1 MAKNNS
7 YIRPQSEVYQLL
19 STTISQ
25 TNGHGIACLIG
36 SQYDVYR
43 IGIEDVPTA
52 TLGDNLEFV
61 VTEGDSLNTYTID
74 EDSITYVVS
83 DALAM
88 LEPSASTTF
97 LSVTDS
103 PLKYAAVDGLCFAK
117 SSDATGTEKRTVD
130 NYNVSV
136 GDLVVGKH
144 GSSNEFVVA
153 TITKVESSKNDGVYD
168 TITVNKVIPSNY
180 TKHLAKSYSGELTD
194 VYSFDDTTNTAKQE
208 GSTDQL
214 GITFKGINN
223 EDVTATLA
231 VGAGKVQAAYRVR
244 VTSALDSE
252 DGILKLN
259 SISDIQNTLGSID
272 VNNELAYA
280 CYRAMVG
287 SQGRQVYAVRV
298 TADNAAAF
306 TKAMEKTESNTNV
319 YAFVPV
325 TANPE
330 CMKAVV
336 DFNET
341 MASPINKKWRI
352 TLVGADLD
360 VRTKVTKDNSGVALQ
375 CNIDKNGMLIVDEEN
390 CNNGFSFHQ
399 FSVGDKVTVSSK
411 EYKITSIIAENA
423 VQLDLKPSSEVTLA
437 QFSISRSDTAQA
449 NIATVKNLANTF
461 NNRRAVVVW
470 CDNGKSAG
478 VTIPNVYLAAEI
490 AGLTSA
496 LLPQQGLTNTEI
508 TTIDSAPRMYTRYT
522 QAQLD
527 DVASHGA
534 LIVTQDSA
542 ADAVYIRHQ
551 LTTSSDKGILYSEL
565 SCTRNLDNISYAVAD
580 LIKTYVGKYNITN
593 TAIESITTD
602 IQNLLDSY
610 TSNSTN
616 SLIGPALVRYEN
628 LSVVQDPVALDRV
641 VVNVDYHLPAPLN
654 RISVYQMAYVAQLTI
669 GQ

>member
-52 TLGDNLEFV
+52 ALGEDLEFV

-83 DALAM
+83 DAVAILA
-88 LEPSASTTF
+88 PSASDTF
-97 LSVTDS
+97 ESNS
-103 PLKYAAVDGLCFAK
+103 SNSLKYVADTGKCFAK
-117 SSDATGTEKRTVD
+117 SAEASSANRIVS

-136 GDLVVGKH
+136 GDLIVGVT
-144 GSSNEFVVA
+144 GSTDKEYIVA

-168 TITVNKVIPSNY
+168 TITVNKVIPSDY
-180 TKHLAKSYSGELTD
+180 TVSLAKSYSGELTD
-194 VYSFDDTTNTAKQE
+194 VYSFDKDSNTAKSIS
-208 GSTDQL
+208 GD
-214 GITFKGINN
+214 IDIKFKGINN
-223 EDVTATLA
+223 ADVTATLA
-231 VGAGKVQAAYRVR
+231 YGAGKVQAAYRVR

-252 DGILKLN
+252 DAILKLN
-259 SISDIQNTLGSID
+259 SVSDIQNTLGSID

-287 SQGRQVYAVRV
+287 AQGRQVYAVRV
-298 TADNAAAF
+298 ADDTAEAF

-325 TANPE
+325 TAKSE

-352 TLVGADLD
+352 TLVGADLELD
-360 VRTKVTKDNSGVALQ
+360 TEVTKDNSGVTLQ
-375 CNIDKNGMLIVDEEN
+375 CNVDKNGILIVDEEN
-390 CNNGFSFHQ
+390 CNNGFSCHQ
-399 FSVGDKVTVSSK
+399 FTVGDKVTVAGAD
-411 EYKITSIIAENA
+411 YKIKSIIAENA
-423 VQLDLKPSSEVTLA
+423 IQLDKTLSTAVSLKE
-437 QFSISRSDTAQA
+437 FSISRSDTAQA
-449 NIATVKNLANTF
+449 NIAAVKNLANTF

-551 LTTSSDKGILYSEL
+551 LTTSPDKGILYSEL

-593 TAIESITTD
+593 EALTSITTD

-641 VVNVDYHLPAPLN
+641 VVNVDYYLPAPLN

>member
-1 MAKNNS
+1 
-7 YIRPQSEVYQLL
+7 
-19 STTISQ
+19 
-25 TNGHGIACLIG
+25 
-36 SQYDVYR
+36 
-43 IGIEDVPTA
+43 
-52 TLGDNLEFV
+52 
-61 VTEGDSLNTYTID
+61 
-74 EDSITYVVS
+74 
-83 DALAM
+83 
-88 LEPSASTTF
+88 
-97 LSVTDS
+97 
-103 PLKYAAVDGLCFAK
+103 
-117 SSDATGTEKRTVD
+117 
-130 NYNVSV
+130 
-136 GDLVVGKH
+136 
-144 GSSNEFVVA
+144 
-153 TITKVESSKNDGVYD
+153 
-168 TITVNKVIPSNY
+168 
-180 TKHLAKSYSGELTD
+180 LAKSYSGEVT
-194 VYSFDDTTNTAKQE
+194 VYSFDKDSNKAKYE
-208 GSTDQL
+208 GSQDTL
-214 GITFKGINN
+214 GIKFKGINN
-223 EDVTATLA
+223 ADVTATLA

-252 DGILKLN
+252 DAILKLN
-259 SISDIQNTLGSID
+259 SVSDIQNTLGSID

-287 SQGRQVYAVRV
+287 AQGRQVYAVRV
-298 TADNAAAF
+298 AADTAEAF

-325 TANPE
+325 TAKPE

-360 VRTKVTKDNSGVALQ
+360 SDTLVTKDSSGVALQ
-375 CNIDKNGMLIVDEEN
+375 CNVDKSGMLIVDEEN
-390 CNNGFSFHQ
+390 CNNGFSCHQ
-399 FSVGDKVTVSSK
+399 FTVGDKVTVAGTD
-411 EYKITSIIAENA
+411 YKIKSIIAENA
-423 VQLDLKPSSEVTLA
+423 IQLDKTLSTEVSLKP
-437 QFSISRSDTAQA
+437 FSISRSDTAQA
-449 NIATVKNLANTF
+449 NIATVKQLANTF

-551 LTTSSDKGILYSEL
+551 LTTSPDKGILYSEL

-593 TAIESITTD
+593 EALASITTD
-602 IQNLLDSY
+602 I
-610 TSNSTN
+610 
-616 SLIGPALVRYEN
+616 
-628 LSVVQDPVALDRV
+628 
-641 VVNVDYHLPAPLN
+641 
-654 RISVYQMAYVAQLTI
+654 
-669 GQ
+669 

>member
-1 MAKNNS
+1 VS
-7 YIRPQSEVYQLL
+7 
-19 STTISQ
+19 
-25 TNGHGIACLIG
+25 
-36 SQYDVYR
+36 
-43 IGIEDVPTA
+43 A
-52 TLGDNLEFV
+52 T
-61 VTEGDSLNTYTID
+61 
-74 EDSITYVVS
+74 S
-83 DALAM
+83 D
-88 LEPSASTTF
+88 
-97 LSVTDS
+97 
-103 PLKYAAVDGLCFAK
+103 PLKYTAYTNLCFAK
-117 SSDATGTEKRTVD
+117 SADASSSEERAVE

-136 GDLVVGKH
+136 GDLVVGMK
-144 GSSNEFVVA
+144 GSTSREFVVA
-153 TITKVESSKNDGVYD
+153 TITKVESSKNNGVYD
-168 TITVNKVIPSNY
+168 TITVNKVIPPSYNTY
-180 TKHLAKSYSGELTD
+180 LAKSYSGELTD
-194 VYSFDDTTNTAKQE
+194 VYSFKSASNKAEYDHSGDINIK
-208 GSTDQL
+208 
-214 GITFKGINN
+214 FKGINN

-252 DGILKLN
+252 DGIIKLN
-259 SISDIQNTLGSID
+259 SISDIQNALGSID

-298 TADNAAAF
+298 TADKAEAF

-341 MASPINKKWRI
+341 MASPVNKKWRI

-360 VRTKVTKDNSGVALQ
+360 VRTAVTKDNSGVALQ
-375 CNIDKNGMLIVDEEN
+375 CNVDTKGMLIVDEEN

-399 FSVGDKVTVSSK
+399 FSVGDKVTVSK
-411 EYKITSIIAENA
+411 EIYKITSIIAENA
-423 VQLDLKPSSEVTLA
+423 VQLDNMPLTEISLA
-437 QFSISRSDTAQA
+437 EFSISRSDTAQA
-449 NIATVKNLANTF
+449 NIATVKHLANTF

-478 VTIPNVYLAAEI
+478 VSIPNVYLAAEI

-551 LTTSSDKGILYSEL
+551 LTTAPDKGILYSEL

-580 LIKTYVGKYNITN
+580 LIKTYVGKYNITY

-602 IQNLLDSY
+602 IKNLLDSY

-641 VVNVDYHLPAPLN
+641 VINVDYYLPAPLN

-669 GQ
+669 G

>member
-52 TLGDNLEFV
+52 TLGEDLEFV

-83 DALAM
+83 DALAT
-88 LEPSASTTF
+88 LTPAASHQFVADT
-97 LSVTDS
+97 SN
-103 PLKYAAVDGLCFAK
+103 PLKYTAGENLCFAK
-117 SSDATGTEKRTVD
+117 SAEASSANRIVSD
-130 NYNVSV
+130 YNVSV
-136 GDLVVGKH
+136 GDLVVGVT
-144 GSSNEFVVA
+144 GSTDKEYIVA

-168 TITVNKVIPSNY
+168 TITVNKVIPSDSFQIC
-180 TKHLAKSYSGELTD
+180 LAKSYSGELTTI
-194 VYSFDDTTNTAKQE
+194 YAFDKDSNKAKFE
-208 GSTDQL
+208 GSQDEL
-214 GITFKGINN
+214 GIKFKGINN
-223 EDVTATLA
+223 ADVKATL
-231 VGAGKVQAAYRVR
+231 VLGAGKVQAAYRVR

-298 TADNAAAF
+298 KDDTAAEF

-325 TANPE
+325 TAKPE

-336 DFNET
+336 DFNEP

-360 VRTKVTKDNSGVALQ
+360 LDTQVTKDNSGVALQ
-375 CNIDKNGMLIVDEEN
+375 CNVDKNGMLIVDEEN
-390 CNNGFSFHQ
+390 CNNGFSCHQ
-399 FSVGDKVTVSSK
+399 FSVGDKVTVSGK
-411 EYKITSIIAENA
+411 TYKITSIIAENA

-551 LTTSSDKGILYSEL
+551 LTTSPDKGILYSEL

-616 SLIGPALVRYEN
+616 SLIGPSLVRYEN

-669 GQ
+669 G